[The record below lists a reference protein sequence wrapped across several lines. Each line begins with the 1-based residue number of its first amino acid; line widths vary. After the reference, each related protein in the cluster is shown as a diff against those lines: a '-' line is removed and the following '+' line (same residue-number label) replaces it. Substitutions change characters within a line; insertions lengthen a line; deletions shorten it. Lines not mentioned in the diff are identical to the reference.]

1 MESKIIQKIS
11 PNKII
16 EIFEYSKS
24 VNIRWY
30 APLKSEFI
38 DDFDAP
44 IDYKITIR
52 HNHNENAKELLEKA
66 IKEQSLIL
74 IN

>member
-16 EIFEYSKS
+16 EIFKHSKS
-24 VNIRWY
+24 INIRGY
-30 APLKSEFI
+30 EPLKSELI
-38 DDFDAP
+38 EDFDVP